1 MSLMY
6 SWTPKIS
13 SMTSTVG
20 NGPVPSG
27 RAEYAGRSPLSVGIV
42 VSPAT
47 MPAASVWIA
56 CASTRV
62 VASVNPLINPL
73 ITTPRRGRG

>member
-1 MSLMY
+1 MY

-13 SMTSTVG
+13 SMTNTVG
-20 NGPVPSG
+20 NGPAPSG
-27 RAEYAGRSPLSVGIV
+27 RAEYAGRPPLSVGMV
-42 VSPAT
+42 VSPAAR
-47 MPAASVWIA
+47 PAASVWMA

-62 VASVNPLINPL
+62 VASVNPLINPV